1 MELNKEK
8 LLKYDKQYYHNKKQE
23 KINELL
29 ELERK
34 KEEKKAY
41 QKKYYE
47 DNKEK
52 IKLYKQQYYKK
63 IDKDI

>member
-1 MELNKEK
+1 MINNIIKTK
-8 LLKYDKQYYHNKKQE
+8 NKKQE

-34 KEEKKAY
+34 KEERNAY

-47 DNKEK
+47 VNKEK
-52 IKLYKQQYYKK
+52 
-63 IDKDI
+63 